1 MPSTLQPS
9 EKADLISAA
18 VTLRG
23 LDVMGPGGTKEMR
36 SNGDDDMGMEVSQP
50 SGKMALQEL
59 MAGNKRYAKGHAK
72 HPGQTK
78 GHRIKVAKDQRPT
91 VVVVGCSDS
100 RVPPTMIF
108 DQGLGV
114 IFEVR
119 TAGHVVDEV
128 AMGSIEYAVTHLG
141 TQLILVLGHTGCG
154 AVTLALTGQKPKG
167 NMASIAEALM
177 DLADEVQGV
186 TDDPVGAAVEMNI
199 RNVMEQLTLEGP
211 ITSDLVRKN
220 RVLVAG
226 AVYDMVTGRV
236 RVLR

>member
-1 MPSTLQPS
+1 M
-9 EKADLISAA
+9 
-18 VTLRG
+18 
-23 LDVMGPGGTKEMR
+23 
-36 SNGDDDMGMEVSQP
+36 SQP
-50 SGKMALQEL
+50 SGMMALQEL
-59 MAGNKRYAKGHAK
+59 MAGNRRYAKGHAQ
-72 HPGQTK
+72 HPDQTR
-78 GHRIKVAKDQRPT
+78 GHRVKVAMDQRPS

-100 RVPPTMIF
+100 RVPPSIIF

-128 AMGSIEYAVTHLG
+128 AMGSIEYAVAHLG

-167 NMASIAEALM
+167 NLASVAEALM

-186 TDDPVGAAVEMNI
+186 TDDPVGAAVEVNV
-199 RNVMEQLTLEGP
+199 RNVMEHLTLEEP
-211 ITSDLVRKN
+211 ITSDLARKN

-226 AVYDMVTGRV
+226 AVYDMETGRV
-236 RVLR
+236 RILE